1 MLINEVQTG
10 FLIAAIFIWR
20 KMRAHFMNSN
30 CDIQALDSEEGSN
43 LCMLLVDYNSELAFW
58 KGEKNGKYVKEKNR
72 KEIKARGNTH
82 L

>member
-1 MLINEVQTG
+1 
-10 FLIAAIFIWR
+10 
-20 KMRAHFMNSN
+20 MNSN